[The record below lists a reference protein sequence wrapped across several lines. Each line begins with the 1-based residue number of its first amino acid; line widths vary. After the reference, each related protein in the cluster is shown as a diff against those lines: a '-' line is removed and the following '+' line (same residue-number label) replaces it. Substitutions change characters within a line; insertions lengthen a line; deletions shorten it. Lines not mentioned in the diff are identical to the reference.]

1 LLISHLVAIFAPN
14 RIWINYHKQDMED
27 LSDLV
32 KRLDIKSRQLALKH
46 KTLKDDFTILQQN
59 HLETLNIVTQQKQ
72 LITELE
78 KQIQILTIA
87 KSIPTGQESTKAK
100 KKINELLRELDT
112 CIDLLNNNT
121 I

>member
-1 LLISHLVAIFAPN
+1 
-14 RIWINYHKQDMED
+14 MED

-32 KRLDIKSRQLALKH
+32 KGLDIKSRQLALKH
-46 KTLKDDFTILQQN
+46 KKLNNDFEQLQKK
-59 HLETLNIVTQQKQ
+59 HLETENNITQHKQ
-72 LITELE
+72 TILELE

-87 KSIPTGQESTKAK
+87 KSIPTGKESSIAK

-112 CIDLLNNNT
+112 CIDLLNNKT

>member
-1 LLISHLVAIFAPN
+1 
-14 RIWINYHKQDMED
+14 MED

-32 KRLDIKSRQLALKH
+32 KGIDIKSRQLALRYG
-46 KTLKDDFTILQQN
+46 TLKEDFNTLQAKN
-59 HLETLNIVTQQKQ
+59 LESEEIITQQKQ
-72 LITELE
+72 IIVELE

-87 KSIPTGQESTKAK
+87 KSIPTGKESSKAK

-112 CIDLLNNNT
+112 CIDLLSNKT

>member
-1 LLISHLVAIFAPN
+1 
-14 RIWINYHKQDMED
+14 MED

-32 KRLDIKSRQLALKH
+32 KGLDIKSRQLALKH
-46 KTLKDDFTILQQN
+46 KKLKNDFEQLKTK
-59 HLETLNIVTQQKQ
+59 HLETENNITQHKQ
-72 LITELE
+72 TILELE

-87 KSIPTGQESTKAK
+87 KSIPTGKESSIAK

-112 CIDLLNNNT
+112 CIDLLNNKT

>member
-1 LLISHLVAIFAPN
+1 
-14 RIWINYHKQDMED
+14 MED

-32 KRLDIKSRQLALKH
+32 KGLDIKSRQLAHRFKKLNDDYTQLQKKH
-46 KTLKDDFTILQQN
+46 I
-59 HLETLNIVTQQKQ
+59 ETETSLSQQKQ
-72 LITELE
+72 TILELE

-87 KSIPTGQESTKAK
+87 KSIPTGKESSIAK

-112 CIDLLNNNT
+112 CIDLLNNKT

>member
-1 LLISHLVAIFAPN
+1 
-14 RIWINYHKQDMED
+14 MED

-32 KRLDIKSRQLALKH
+32 KGLNIKSRQLALKH
-46 KTLKDDFTILQQN
+46 KTLKNDFEKLQKKQI
-59 HLETLNIVTQQKQ
+59 ETENSLTQQKQ
-72 LITELE
+72 TILELE

-87 KSIPTGQESTKAK
+87 KSIPTGKEASVAK

-112 CIDLLNNNT
+112 CIDLLNNKT

>member
-1 LLISHLVAIFAPN
+1 MDS
-14 RIWINYHKQDMED
+14 
-27 LSDLV
+27 LSELV
-32 KRLDIKSRQLALKH
+32 KSIDIKCRQIALKH
-46 KTLKDDFTILQQN
+46 NKLKQEYSK
-59 HLETLNIVTQQKQ
+59 LEHKYEETEKNNYQLKQ
-72 LITELE
+72 TITELE

-87 KSIPTGQESTKAK
+87 KSIPTAGDKSLGK

>member
-1 LLISHLVAIFAPN
+1 
-14 RIWINYHKQDMED
+14 MED

-32 KRLDIKSRQLALKH
+32 KGLDFKSRQLALKH
-46 KTLKDDFTILQQN
+46 KKLKNDFDQLQKK
-59 HLETLNIVTQQKQ
+59 HLETENIIIQHKQ
-72 LITELE
+72 TILELE

-87 KSIPTGQESTKAK
+87 KSIPTGKESSIAK

-112 CIDLLNNNT
+112 CIDLLNNKT

>member
-1 LLISHLVAIFAPN
+1 
-14 RIWINYHKQDMED
+14 MED

-32 KRLDIKSRQLALKH
+32 KGLDIKSRQLTLRY
-46 KTLKDDFTILQQN
+46 KTLKDDYIKLKQK
-59 HLETLNIVTQQKQ
+59 HLESENNITQQKQ
-72 LITELE
+72 TITELE

-87 KSIPTGQESTKAK
+87 KSIPTGKESSIAK

-112 CIDLLNNNT
+112 CIDLLNNKT

>member
-1 LLISHLVAIFAPN
+1 
-14 RIWINYHKQDMED
+14 MED

-32 KRLDIKSRQLALKH
+32 KGLNIKSRQLALRH
-46 KTLKDDFTILQQN
+46 KALKNDFEKLQKK
-59 HLETLNIVTQQKQ
+59 LTETESSLTQQKQ
-72 LITELE
+72 TILELE

-87 KSIPTGQESTKAK
+87 KSIPTGKETSIAK

-112 CIDLLNNNT
+112 CIDLLNNKP

>member
-1 LLISHLVAIFAPN
+1 
-14 RIWINYHKQDMED
+14 MEN

-32 KRLDIKSRQLALKH
+32 KGLDIKSRQLALRH
-46 KTLKDDFTILQQN
+46 KKLKDEFDQLLKKQ
-59 HLETLNIVTQQKQ
+59 LETENNIIQQKQ
-72 LITELE
+72 TILELE

-87 KSIPTGQESTKAK
+87 KSIPTGKESSVAK

-112 CIDLLNNNT
+112 CIDLLNNKT

>member
-1 LLISHLVAIFAPN
+1 
-14 RIWINYHKQDMED
+14 MED

-32 KRLDIKSRQLALKH
+32 KGLDIKSRQLVLRH
-46 KTLKDDFTILQQN
+46 KKLRNDFDQLQNKYIETENSITQHKQTI
-59 HLETLNIVTQQKQ
+59 I
-72 LITELE
+72 ELE

-87 KSIPTGQESTKAK
+87 KSIPTGKESSTAK

-112 CIDLLNNNT
+112 CIDLLNNKT

>member
-1 LLISHLVAIFAPN
+1 
-14 RIWINYHKQDMED
+14 MED

-32 KRLDIKSRQLALKH
+32 KGLDIKSRQLALKH
-46 KTLKDDFTILQQN
+46 KKLKNDFDQLQKK
-59 HLETLNIVTQQKQ
+59 HLETEHSITQHKQ
-72 LITELE
+72 TILELE

-87 KSIPTGQESTKAK
+87 KSIPTGKESSIAK

-112 CIDLLNNNT
+112 CIDLLNNKA

>member
-1 LLISHLVAIFAPN
+1 
-14 RIWINYHKQDMED
+14 MED

-32 KRLDIKSRQLALKH
+32 KGLDIKSRQLALRYK
-46 KTLKDDFTILQQN
+46 KLKDDFSGLQKKEIENQKRITEYTNRIL
-59 HLETLNIVTQQKQ
+59 
-72 LITELE
+72 ELE

-87 KSIPTGQESTKAK
+87 KSIPTGKESSIAK

-112 CIDLLNNNT
+112 CIDLLNNKT

>member
-1 LLISHLVAIFAPN
+1 
-14 RIWINYHKQDMED
+14 MED

-32 KRLDIKSRQLALKH
+32 KGLDIKSRQLALRYKKLKH
-46 KTLKDDFTILQQN
+46 DFDQLQN
-59 HLETLNIVTQQKQ
+59 KNLETENKITQYKQ
-72 LITELE
+72 SILELE

-87 KSIPTGQESTKAK
+87 KSIPTGKESSIAK

-112 CIDLLNNNT
+112 CIDLLNNKT